1 MSRRVGARAVMLAG
15 ALCAGLSALGCAG
28 AGAARLQGHWHGVR
42 AEGAFGEAAAAA
54 NAFAAST
61 SIDVRGDAMIV
72 TQGGHRQ
79 AGRYR
84 VVHEDASK
92 VVLTTDADGPLDPYT
107 FVFVDEDTIRWDVLA
122 GKTIVFSRP

>member
-1 MSRRVGARAVMLAG
+1 MSLARAMTLAG
-15 ALCAGLSALGCAG
+15 ATFAGAAALGCAG
-28 AGAARLQGHWHGVR
+28 GGAARLQGHWHGVR
-42 AEGAFGEAAAAA
+42 AEGALGEATAAA
-54 NAFAAST
+54 NAFAAAT
-61 SIDVRGDAMIV
+61 SIEVRGDAMIV

-79 AGRYR
+79 VGRYR

-122 GKTIVFSRP
+122 GKALVFSRP